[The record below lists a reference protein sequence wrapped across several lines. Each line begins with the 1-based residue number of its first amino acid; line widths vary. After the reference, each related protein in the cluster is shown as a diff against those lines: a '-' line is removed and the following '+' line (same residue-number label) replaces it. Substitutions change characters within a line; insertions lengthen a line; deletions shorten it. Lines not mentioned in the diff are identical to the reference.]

1 MAGTIWQV
9 AWSNYLRNVMTP
21 STDQFRAF
29 GDPVR
34 MEMILRL
41 SAGEALTVGALSDG
55 LPVTRQGAR
64 KHIQVLVDSRV
75 VALRQE
81 GRTVKATLNKD
92 TVLSMRDWMSNLE
105 RRWDFRLDRLRQ
117 FAEKK

>member
-1 MAGTIWQV
+1 MIPT
-9 AWSNYLRNVMTP
+9 
-21 STDQFRAF
+21 TDQFRAF

-75 VALRQE
+75 VSLQQE

-92 TVLSMRDWMSNLE
+92 TILSMREWMSSLE
-105 RRWDFRLDRLRQ
+105 QAWSTRLNKLKSYVER
-117 FAEKK
+117 